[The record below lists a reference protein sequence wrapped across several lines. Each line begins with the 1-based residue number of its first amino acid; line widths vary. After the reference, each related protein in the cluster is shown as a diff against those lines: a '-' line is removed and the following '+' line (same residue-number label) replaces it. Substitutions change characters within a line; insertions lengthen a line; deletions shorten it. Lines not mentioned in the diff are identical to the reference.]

1 MHIEFVPL
9 LHIQRE
15 LYRMPRG
22 MDRFRAYLRTMI
34 ADTGND
40 LRLPPLVAMNPMG
53 KDHLPELLD
62 RLLAIDAESIA
73 AQAATDAASLLRDV
87 PGAYKLGLV
96 VCDDLFGGW
105 TNRYASEFTHRFP
118 TRPMWDRGW
127 LTGCLWSSETPS
139 ADAIRDEVQ
148 TTIFRTA
155 YIAHHGLPRTLRDML
170 VQEGWVMARAGC
182 TRPVLD
188 EAGIAATRVILEPHL
203 DATDMRTA
211 IECLFGDAA
220 APSLGFTARGLPER
234 AGLALALHDARAVA
248 PCGRRGAE

>member
-9 LHIQRE
+9 LHIQRD

-34 ADTGND
+34 DDTCND

-53 KDHLPELLD
+53 KDHLPDLLD
-62 RLLAIDAESIA
+62 RLLALDAEGIA
-73 AQAATDAASLLRDV
+73 AQAVTAAASQVTDV

-96 VCDDLFGGW
+96 LCDDLLGGW

-118 TRPMWDRGW
+118 TRPIRDRGW
-127 LTGCLWSSETPS
+127 LNGCLWSSETPS

-155 YIAHHGLPRTLRDML
+155 YIAQHGPSRTLRDML
-170 VQEGWVMARAGC
+170 AQEGWAMARAGC
-182 TRPVLD
+182 TQPALD
-188 EAGIAATRVILEPHL
+188 DAGISTTRAIIEPHL

-211 IECLFGDAA
+211 IECLFGD
-220 APSLGFTARGLPER
+220 
-234 AGLALALHDARAVA
+234 VA
-248 PCGRRGAE
+248 